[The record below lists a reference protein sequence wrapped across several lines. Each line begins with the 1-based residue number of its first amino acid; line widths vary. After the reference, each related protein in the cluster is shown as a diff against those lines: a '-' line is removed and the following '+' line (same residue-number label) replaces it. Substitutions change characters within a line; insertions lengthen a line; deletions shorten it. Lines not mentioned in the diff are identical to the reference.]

1 MSIPPLS
8 SAVSLIK
15 MAQMPYKPATI
26 HFIRTLIEKKYKL
39 PRKVVDNL
47 SQYFLNFLKWEG

>member
-1 MSIPPLS
+1 M
-8 SAVSLIK
+8 SLIK